1 MNYFQSQ
8 ISIWGHLPQKFKVGL
23 LLISLLMVISSLV
36 EILSIASVM
45 PFISILLSPDSSI
58 SQNEFFD
65 KVYFLFNIDYSHID
79 KFVVYLL
86 FVFLF
91 LLSFLLKTILLWIT
105 NFFAFRL
112 GSNLSIKIFSNYL
125 QQPYIKLKST
135 NSSEII
141 GVLKN
146 KVDIVIYNV
155 IVPSVNLIS
164 ALFSIIFIALTLF
177 YINFSIT
184 IISLILII
192 ILYFAFSIF
201 TKKRKFQNSKNISKE
216 TTNTI
221 KTIKESFGSIREL
234 ILTRKYSFFSSMYG
248 KSDMTLRHAQAK
260 NQFFN
265 LIPRIFIENFV
276 IIGLASFLM
285 IYINRYSG
293 DIASQ
298 IPLVG
303 LFLLSTQRLLPYI
316 QQIYFSYSSLQS
328 NFESFY
334 EVLNYLNLKNQIN
347 KNDHKQLKFDKYIE
361 LKNLN
366 FSFDIDK
373 PLFENI
379 NLKINKGDKVGI
391 VGSSGSGKST
401 FIDLLMGLLKPASGQ
416 VIIDGKIMNS
426 RKMKQWLNSIAHVPQ
441 NVFLMDRS
449 IKENIVFSEDV
460 ENINY
465 EKLINVTKMAGLLD
479 FVMSLKMK
487 FDTIVY
493 EDGSRLSGGQKQRI
507 GIARALYMGRQV
519 IFFDEA
525 TSALDLITEK
535 KIMQSLSKFGKNYTF
550 FIISHRKST
559 LSLCDYVISIDNGII
574 KKINE
579 F

>member
-8 ISIWGHLPQKFKVGL
+8 ISIWRHLPKKFKVYF
-23 LLISLLMVISSLV
+23 LLISILMVFSSLV

-65 KVYFLFNIDYSHID
+65 KLFLLFNLDYLD
-79 KFVVYLL
+79 FNKFFVYKL
-86 FVFLF
+86 FVSLF
-91 LLSFLLKTILLWIT
+91 LLSFLLKTFLLWIT

-112 GSNLSIKIFSNYL
+112 GSNLSIKIYSNYL

-155 IVPSVNLIS
+155 IIPSVNLIS
-164 ALFSIIFIALTLF
+164 ALLSIIFIALTLF

-192 ILYFAFSIF
+192 ILYLLFSIF
-201 TKKRKFQNSKNISKE
+201 TKKRKFQNSKDISKE

-221 KTIKESFGSIREL
+221 KIIKESFGSIREL

-316 QQIYFSYSSLQS
+316 QQIYFSFSSLQS
-328 NFESFY
+328 NYESFY
-334 EVLNYLNLKNQIN
+334 EVLNYLNLKNKIT
-347 KNDHKQLKFDKYIE
+347 KNDYKQLKFDKYIE

-366 FSFDIDK
+366 FSYEEDK
-373 PLFENI
+373 QLFKNI
-379 NLKINKGDKVGI
+379 NLKIHKGDKVGI

-401 FIDLLMGLLKPASGQ
+401 FIDLLMGLLKPVSGQ
-416 VIIDGKIMNS
+416 LIIDGRIMNS
-426 RKMKQWLNSIAHVPQ
+426 SKMNQWPNSIAHVPQ

-479 FVMSLKMK
+479 FVMSLKRK

-525 TSALDLITEK
+525 TSALDLVTEK
-535 KIMQSLSKFGKNYTF
+535 KIIQSLSNFGKNYTF

-559 LSLCDYVISIDNGII
+559 LSLCDYVISIDNGIV
-574 KKINE
+574 KKVNKL
-579 F
+579 